1 MQATQVQI
9 VLSSHVN
16 GIGRLFGGQLMSWID
31 VTGAVAARRFCKSEV
46 VTLTVD
52 RLQFFK
58 GVRMNQTLE
67 LDARVT
73 WAGRTS
79 MEVRV
84 DTYVDPLT
92 GERGWSTG
100 RIWCAWRWTD
110 TATRWQFPPS
120 CPRPRRKS
128 RSMRR
133 PSSGGLCASPKLG
146 DEKGGLE
153 ADRWAGRGG

>member
-92 GERGWSTG
+92 GERELVNRAYLVCVAVDRHGNKV
-100 RIWCAWRWTD
+100 AV
-110 TATRWQFPPS
+110 PPFVPQS
-120 CPRPRRKS
+120 EEEIQEFEAAKQRRAQ
-128 RSMRR
+128 R
-133 PSSGGLCASPKLG
+133 LA
-146 DEKGGLE
+146 E
-153 ADRWAGRGG
+153 AGR